1 VDVYG
6 ERMPTDRFRLS
17 FHVTAPAGEIYAH
30 LTEPQN
36 YVGLSPLLVAVRD
49 VRPGRDEQGREAIS
63 YVGVERFRFGPLKW
77 DNRLRVT
84 LTPVAPDRQLRSAV
98 VSPAA
103 VRLVVTVDLVPDD
116 DGTLVTESVEL
127 RTPAVLRRFARGQAT
142 AVQQSRAAELTRRME
157 R

>member
-1 VDVYG
+1 
-6 ERMPTDRFRLS
+6 MPTDRFRHS
-17 FHVTAPAGEIYAH
+17 FHVAATAEEIYAH

-49 VRPGRDEQGREAIS
+49 VRPGRDEQGREATS

-84 LTPVAPDRQLRSAV
+84 LTPVAPNRQLRSAV
-98 VSPAA
+98 VSPGA
-103 VRLVVTVDLVPDD
+103 VRLVATVDLAPDG

-127 RTPAVLRRFARGQAT
+127 RTPAVLRRFALGQAT
-142 AVQQSRAAELTRRME
+142 SVQQSRATELTRRME
-157 R
+157 RRS

>member
-1 VDVYG
+1 
-6 ERMPTDRFRLS
+6 MPTDHFRHS
-17 FHVTAPAGEIYAH
+17 FHVAAPAGKIYAH
-30 LTEPQN
+30 LIEPRS

-49 VRPGRDEQGREAIS
+49 VRPARDEQGREAIS

-84 LTPVAPDRQLRSAV
+84 LTPVTPDRQLRSAV

-103 VRLVVTVDLVPDD
+103 IRLVATVELTPDG

-127 RTPAVLRRFARGQAT
+127 RTPGPLRRFALGQAT
-142 AVQQSRAAELTRRME
+142 SIQQARATELTRRMNG
-157 R
+157 